1 MTGTTGFR
9 ILLADDHAVV
19 LKGLR
24 ALLGSQL
31 GWQVCGEAKNGREAI
46 EKVGQLKPDVVIM
59 DLNMPE
65 LNGLEA
71 TRHIRKELP
80 QTEVLILTLHESE
93 QMMRQALD
101 AGARGYVLKSDAG
114 GELLAAVEAV
124 RRHRLFLSSRASKM
138 LGEASTLPAR
148 GDVATREPLSPRER
162 QILQLLAEGRSSKEV
177 AIALDIT
184 VKTAETHRSN
194 IMRKLDLH
202 CITDL
207 VRYAIR
213 NQIVQP

>member
-124 RRHRLFLSSRASKM
+124 RRHRLFLSSRASQM

-162 QILQLLAEGRSSKEV
+162 QILQLLAEGRSTKEV
-177 AIALDIT
+177 ATALDIT

-202 CITDL
+202 CITDV

>member
-1 MTGTTGFR
+1 MSGFR

-19 LKGLR
+19 LRGLR
-24 ALLGSQL
+24 ALLAAQS
-31 GWQVCGEAKNGREAI
+31 GWQVCGEATNGREAI
-46 EKVGQLKPDVVIM
+46 EKVNRLKPDIVIM

-71 TRHIRKELP
+71 TRHIRKDLP

-114 GELLAAVEAV
+114 SELLAAVESV
-124 RRHRLFLSSRASKM
+124 RRHRRFLSSRASQM
-138 LGEASTLPAR
+138 LGEASTLATHD
-148 GDVATREPLSPRER
+148 DVATREPLSPRER
-162 QILQLLAEGRSSKEV
+162 QILQLLAEGRSTKEV
-177 AIALDIT
+177 ATALEIT

-202 CITDL
+202 CITDV

-213 NQIVQP
+213 NQMVQP

>member
-124 RRHRLFLSSRASKM
+124 RRHRLILSSRASQM

-162 QILQLLAEGRSSKEV
+162 QILQLLAEGRSTKEV
-177 AIALDIT
+177 ATALDIT

-202 CITDL
+202 CITDV

>member
-31 GWQVCGEAKNGREAI
+31 GWRVCGEARNGREAI
-46 EKVGQLKPDVVIM
+46 EKVSQLRPDIVIM

-71 TRHIRKELP
+71 ARHIRKELP

-101 AGARGYVLKSDAG
+101 AGARGYVVKSDAG
-114 GELLAAVEAV
+114 GELVAAVEAV
-124 RRHRLFLSSRASKM
+124 RRHRLFLSSRASQM
-138 LGEASTLPAR
+138 LGEPSTLPAR
-148 GDVATREPLSPRER
+148 GDVATREPLSPGER
-162 QILQLLAEGRSSKEV
+162 QIPNCSPRGAE
-177 AIALDIT
+177 
-184 VKTAETHRSN
+184 
-194 IMRKLDLH
+194 RKKSPRH
-202 CITDL
+202 WTS
-207 VRYAIR
+207 R
-213 NQIVQP
+213 